1 MNGYED
7 IDINIVFKFEEGRTR
22 GHKAGLRKRVDWIP
36 GIWITNA
43 IGSRA
48 NSLNTIKP
56 ISVDAKR
63 SN

>member
-1 MNGYED
+1 MNAYEN
-7 IDINIVFKFEEGRTR
+7 IDKNIVFKREEGRTT
-22 GHKAGLRKRVDWIP
+22 GHKAGLRNRVDWTP

-63 SN
+63 SS